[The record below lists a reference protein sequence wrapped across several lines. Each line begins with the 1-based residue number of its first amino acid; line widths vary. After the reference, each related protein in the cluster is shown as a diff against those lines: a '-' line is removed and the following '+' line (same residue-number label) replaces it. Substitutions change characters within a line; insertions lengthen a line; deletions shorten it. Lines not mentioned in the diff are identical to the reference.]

1 MILDLPDPSVIAALV
16 AAVLLLAL
24 LALVALML
32 GRLRD
37 LSHAQSHLTG
47 GLSALADAQRRSE
60 TQVGTAL
67 GDSATR
73 TAQTLGALQA
83 RLTAIDAAQA
93 KIEALSGN
101 VLGLQDIL
109 SNKQTRGAFGE
120 IQLRDIVGKALP
132 PDGFTWQATLSNGRR
147 ADCLIHMPD
156 PPGPLVIDAK
166 FPLESYEA
174 LIEDPGDQRRV
185 TAFRQAIRTHIRAI
199 SERYILPGE
208 TAEGA
213 CLFLPSEAI
222 HAELHANHA
231 EIVREG
237 FAARVWIV
245 SPTTCMATLHTLRAI
260 LKDHRMREQ
269 AGEIRKALAAL
280 GRDVELVVERSAK
293 LQTHFDQTRKDV
305 DGIVTAAERAG
316 KRATRLDGFDFDPEP
331 QVQDGQ
337 PRLAPVIKRG

>member
-1 MILDLPDPSVIAALV
+1 MIVDLSDPVIV
-16 AAVLLLAL
+16 GGMAL
-24 LALVALML
+24 LAIIVALTVLVVTMS

-37 LSHAQSHLTG
+37 VARGQAHLTG
-47 GLSALADAQRRSE
+47 TVSALTDAQRAAETQTGAALADGAIRTAQ
-60 TQVGTAL
+60 AL
-67 GDSATR
+67 GD
-73 TAQTLGALQA
+73 LQQ
-83 RLTAIDAAQA
+83 RLVSIDAAQT
-93 KIEALSGN
+93 KIEALSSD

-132 PDGFTWQATLSNGRR
+132 PDSFTWQATLSNGRR

-174 LIEDPGDQRRV
+174 LVADPKDAGAAR
-185 TAFRQAIRTHIRAI
+185 AFRTAIRTHVRAI
-199 SERYILPGE
+199 ADRYVLPGE
-208 TAEGA
+208 TADSA

-222 HAELHANHA
+222 YAELHANHGDT
-231 EIVREG
+231 VREA

-245 SPTTCMATLHTLRAI
+245 SPTTTMATLNTLRVI

-280 GRDVELVVERSAK
+280 HRDVELIVERAGK
-293 LQTHFDQTRKDV
+293 LETHFDQARRDV
-305 DGIVTAAERAG
+305 EGLATAAERAG
-316 KRATRLDGFDFDPEP
+316 KRAEKLDAFDFAPAEPERP
-331 QVQDGQ
+331 K
-337 PRLAPVIKRG
+337 LTPVIRRG